1 VAAALAVMGLAGWE
15 AHVRS
20 LGYGPSYDDT
30 PSLWVPQRK
39 RAVGAKLDQVVF
51 VGASRNLFDMN
62 LDVFQKEIGGLA
74 PIQLSTVGSNPL
86 VILEDLALDS
96 SFAGTVIMGVV
107 PGLLASAAGPPIS
120 NPTKYVK
127 RFRRWS
133 PADSMELPLVLF
145 FDGRIAFVN
154 KEELRLAALLSAW
167 DLPNRDKVYAPTL
180 PGYLYTVDER
190 RQARMLDAVANDP
203 EARHVVQQTWVP
215 LFRGPP
221 KPSVFSDEQWRKLLS
236 EGWESNLIRL
246 KTAVSAIAL
255 RGGRVIFS
263 RLPSTEGVRETERKT
278 VPRPLFWER
287 ILHET
292 GAPGIHFEDYP
303 ELSGFECPEWSHLN
317 GEDAAEYTRRFA
329 RILKA
334 QGLF

>member
-1 VAAALAVMGLAGWE
+1 
-15 AHVRS
+15 
-20 LGYGPSYDDT
+20 
-30 PSLWVPQRK
+30 
-39 RAVGAKLDQVVF
+39 
-51 VGASRNLFDMN
+51 
-62 LDVFQKEIGGLA
+62 
-74 PIQLSTVGSNPL
+74 
-86 VILEDLALDS
+86 
-96 SFAGTVIMGVV
+96 
-107 PGLLASAAGPPIS
+107 
-120 NPTKYVK
+120 
-127 RFRRWS
+127 
-133 PADSMELPLVLF
+133 LPLVLF